1 MGFIMLTNFARPEC
15 DFDHASHTTR
25 EMRQVFSFGDLLNQ
39 YDKIDALVEVNH
51 LSCRFIVDRK
61 PLRQVKTRLHNRY
74 QVLNDKH
81 ELVAVCRTL
90 AQAKSHL

>member
-1 MGFIMLTNFARPEC
+1 MGCIVLSNFARPEC
-15 DFDHASHTTR
+15 DFDHASYTTR
-25 EMRQVFSFGDLLNQ
+25 EMRQVFSFGDLLAK
-39 YDKIDALVEVNH
+39 YDEIDALVEVNH
-51 LSCRFIVDRK
+51 ATCHFIVDRQ